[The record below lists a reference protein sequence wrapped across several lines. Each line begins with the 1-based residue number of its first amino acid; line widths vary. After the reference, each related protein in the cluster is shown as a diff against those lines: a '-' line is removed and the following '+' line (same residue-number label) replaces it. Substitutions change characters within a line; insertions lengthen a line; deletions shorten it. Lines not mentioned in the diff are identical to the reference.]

1 MVTIN
6 PATMLHVADRI
17 GSIKVGKDAD
27 IVVWSDNPL
36 SIYAKPEE
44 TIVDGTVY
52 FDMQH
57 DLQLRKQIS
66 AERNRLVQKMIAEGK
81 TEGGAGAP
89 RGRATP
95 SFQYILSCGD
105 HDHHDGLIT
114 VDISSDD
121 EANSNK

>member
-1 MVTIN
+1 MALFI
-6 PATMLHVADRI
+6 
-17 GSIKVGKDAD
+17 
-27 IVVWSDNPL
+27 
-36 SIYAKPEE
+36 
-44 TIVDGTVY
+44 
-52 FDMQH
+52 FDLQH
-57 DLQLRKQIS
+57 DMQLRKQIT
-66 AERNRLVQKMIAEGK
+66 AERNRLVQKMIAEGRA
-81 TEGGAGAP
+81 EGGGAGAP